1 MFLNA
6 FVQYN
11 GLTRDVSS
19 NVRFD
24 FIHHPLSDLFVVYNE
39 TRPFDDGVLSSRS
52 VAVKLTHLLSF

>member
-11 GLTRDVSS
+11 SQSREVVS

-39 TRPFDDGVLSSRS
+39 TRPTGGGGPVRR
-52 VAVKLTHLLSF
+52 AVIVKVTQLLSF